1 MSTPDLHE
9 QFDKLIKFGKALLP
23 YQNNAEYLA
32 KKKRWQVQCV
42 ALLERAFGKGN
53 AYVKEFQSVQTYG
66 NRDYHIIDGSAIM
79 EGAKEDL
86 DYRNKS
92 DKLEKIKRKIQV
104 EKAEAERRTAVA
116 ETKQLGSFIEVIDM
130 LREELKRRNQLNQ
143 EITNIHKEIG
153 EIKSI
158 LNEMKD
164 SLKKA

>member
-1 MSTPDLHE
+1 MSEAELHE
-9 QFDKLIKFGKALLP
+9 QFDRLIKSGKALLP

-32 KKKRWQVQCV
+32 KKIKWQVQCV

-53 AYVKEFQSVQTYG
+53 AYVEEFQRVQTYG

-79 EGAKEDL
+79 EGAREDL
-86 DYRNKS
+86 DYSYKS
-92 DKLEKIKRKIQV
+92 EKLEKIRRKIQE

-130 LREELKRRNQLNQ
+130 LREELKRRSQLNQ
-143 EITNIHKEIG
+143 EITDIHKEIG
-153 EIKSI
+153 EVKSI
-158 LNEMKD
+158 LNEIKD